1 MSPRKKKQP
10 KLQIIPLGGVLE
22 IGKNMTA
29 FALDDQILVVDS
41 GLMFPEEE
49 MLGVDLVIPNVSY
62 IEQHRDRF
70 RAIKRRFLDAFHRTN
85 LAYARL
91 RALRQQ
97 RRRARLADERAALQ
111 AVEQAI
117 CAREALEDRYAS
129 QGLVAVPL
137 YLDGLAV
144 NVQFQCPGSTA
155 MQSMRVVSSC
165 GQALA
170 FALPVPVVRR
180 RLK

>member
-1 MSPRKKKQP
+1 LRAVRRDSRSPNFISSLYPSCDGQP
-10 KLQIIPLGGVLE
+10 
-22 IGKNMTA
+22 
-29 FALDDQILVVDS
+29 F
-41 GLMFPEEE
+41 
-49 MLGVDLVIPNVSY
+49 DLVPR
-62 IEQHRDRF
+62 RDRF